1 MPLVFIVLVV
11 LLICVSTSDSM
22 KKTSK
27 IMSDREV
34 SRRKTNATREKNALI
49 EYMQQGITFDDAFK
63 MTYQKMIDEGYD
75 PCIPKDAYAYSWGVY
90 IDKIGKVVPSVWC
103 PERYDSF
110 AVAQRRSLA
119 IEKWKRGHPGKHITE
134 SKPEE
139 IEELIYANFPTN
151 DYEYLKDLDRG
162 GAFFDSIPV
171 GGHLVYPGLGT
182 CEVLAIHWNQDETNG
197 FYDLKVLKTGHVVS
211 FVKITDKKIRRQGS

>member
-1 MPLVFIVLVV
+1 MPLVFIVLVI
-11 LLICVSTSDSM
+11 LLICVSTSESM

-27 IMSDREV
+27 IMSDREYE
-34 SRRKTNATREKNALI
+34 RRKTNANRERTVLA
-49 EYMQQGITFDDAFK
+49 EYVQQGVPFDDAFK

-75 PCIPKDAYAYSWGVY
+75 PCIPKNAYKYSRR
-90 IDKIGKVVPSVWC
+90 IDKDRFGEIELTVWC

-110 AVAQRRSLA
+110 AVSRRRSLA
-119 IEKWKRGHPGKHITE
+119 IKKWERGHPGKHITKA
-134 SKPEE
+134 KPEE

-151 DYEYLKDLDRG
+151 DYEFLKDLDRG
-162 GAFFDSIPV
+162 GAFFESIPV